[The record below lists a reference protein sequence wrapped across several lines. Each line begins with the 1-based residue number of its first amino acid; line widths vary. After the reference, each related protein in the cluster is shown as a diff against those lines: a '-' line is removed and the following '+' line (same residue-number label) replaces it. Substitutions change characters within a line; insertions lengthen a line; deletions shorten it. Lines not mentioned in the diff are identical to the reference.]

1 MDALRFYFNPPA
13 GRSSIPLNGYL
24 ITTINGKY
32 FIFFIVGNIN
42 ITPIGNLKRT
52 VFFLCRHPV
61 YSKQQEG
68 YNQKYIRC
76 NMFHK

>member
-13 GRSSIPLNGYL
+13 GRSSIPLNGYV
-24 ITTINGKY
+24 TTTFNGKY
-32 FIFFIVGNIN
+32 FIFFIVGNISIN
-42 ITPIGNLKRT
+42 LIGNRERT
-52 VFFLCRHPV
+52 LLLLCRRPV
-61 YSKQQEG
+61 YSEKQEG